1 MNAFARNY
9 KRGVEWLYNPANK
22 AKAVDILVRYAKQD
36 PKDCADAY
44 DFYVTKLK
52 LFGRDGD
59 VSDAVYEKMADGLAD
74 IGIIKKPYPPK
85 SAIFDGSFVQAA
97 AAH

>member
-1 MNAFARNY
+1 M
-9 KRGVEWLYNPANK
+9 PATTSAPCSGCTIRRTRPK
-22 AKAVDILVRYAKQD
+22 PSTSWSRYAKQD

-44 DFYVTKLK
+44 DFYITKLK
-52 LFGRDGD
+52 LFGVDGD

-97 AAH
+97 SH

>member
-1 MNAFARNY
+1 
-9 KRGVEWLYNPANK
+9 
-22 AKAVDILVRYAKQD
+22 VDILVRYAKQY
-36 PKDCADAY
+36 PQECADAF

-52 LFGRDGD
+52 LFGGDGD

-74 IGIIKKPYPPK
+74 IGIIKKPYPAK

-97 AAH
+97 AH